1 MGRERA
7 VSMSEFVINK
17 AGAKI
22 YSTVTKH
29 DFLKLPVLK
38 DEDEEGDIHEVLSI
52 GLLGGQREPIIT
64 IKHPEQGAVAYR
76 LPRDLQEWVEHSMGM
91 KLQGFDLFPAKVE
104 FGILDERVFAEI
116 I

>member
-1 MGRERA
+1 MKT
-7 VSMSEFVINK
+7 MKEFVTNK

-22 YSTVTKH
+22 YSDINKH
-29 DFLKLPVLK
+29 EFLKFPVLK
-38 DEDEEGDIHEVLSI
+38 DEKEEGVIHEVLSV
-52 GLLGGQREPIIT
+52 GVLGGQREPVIT
-64 IKHPEQGAVAYR
+64 IKQPEQGAAAYR

-104 FGILDERVFAEI
+104 FGILNERVFAEI